1 MKFLVN
7 KQYNKNKNKYN
18 FIVLYKNLHIT
29 YKLLN
34 NFLVIPTYELN
45 LTEQKNKLGS
55 FLLTGG
61 KLNSNMI
68 LTFSVFQ
75 YIYKI
80 FYKQAEIT
88 KNLNY
93 TYTKEFLFNFLKYKN
108 FNNILFILNWIY
120 SWVKP
125 MFLVECN
132 LVPKKYRKKIKKKYL
147 YKIKYLNIRNRM
159 NKSLQWVNNY
169 KNSLA
174 FKSKFNRELFCYLDL
189 MLNYKSSFIYLKK
202 ITTYK
207 KVFKV

>member
-1 MKFLVN
+1 LKFLVN

-93 TYTKEFLFNFLKYKN
+93 AYTKEFLFNFLKYKN
-108 FNNILFILNWIY
+108 FNNILFILN
-120 SWVKP
+120 
-125 MFLVECN
+125 
-132 LVPKKYRKKIKKKYL
+132 
-147 YKIKYLNIRNRM
+147 
-159 NKSLQWVNNY
+159 
-169 KNSLA
+169 
-174 FKSKFNRELFCYLDL
+174 
-189 MLNYKSSFIYLKK
+189 
-202 ITTYK
+202 
-207 KVFKV
+207 